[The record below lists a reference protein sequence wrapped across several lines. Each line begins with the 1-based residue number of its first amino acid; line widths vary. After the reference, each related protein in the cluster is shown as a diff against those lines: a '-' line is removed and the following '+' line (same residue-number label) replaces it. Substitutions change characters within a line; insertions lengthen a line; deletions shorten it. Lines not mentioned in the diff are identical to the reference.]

1 MPAIDQSKRFAFKV
15 EEIPLSGI
23 DLRAQLDSEWLAPL
37 LPLAYTPAD
46 KPALFTGRLDRV
58 GDSLLFNGTLE
69 FSARYLCSR
78 CAEGFVHEGT
88 ARMNGLYAPE
98 EKNRTRLDDLEMDDL
113 EDEALD
119 DMFFY
124 DNGIVD
130 LEDQVANAVTISL
143 EPFPICREE
152 CKGLCPHCGADLNV
166 APCKCGPEMDLRF
179 ASLAALLKEKTGK
192 SGADKE

>member
-1 MPAIDQSKRFAFKV
+1 MPAVDQSRRFAFKV
-15 EEIPLSGI
+15 EEIPLSGL
-23 DLRAQLDSEWLAPL
+23 DLRLELDSEWLAPL
-37 LPLAYTPAD
+37 LPLAYTPGA
-46 KPALFTGRLDRV
+46 KPALFKGRLDRT
-58 GDSLLFNGTLE
+58 GDSLLFSGSIQ
-69 FSARYLCSR
+69 FCARYNCSR
-78 CAEGFVHEGT
+78 CAEDFEHEGL
-88 ARMNGLYAPE
+88 AQLGGLYAPE

-130 LEDQVANAVTISL
+130 LEDQVADAVSLSL
-143 EPFPICREE
+143 EPFPLCRED
-152 CKGLCPHCGADLNV
+152 CKGLCPRCGADLNGGG
-166 APCKCGPEMDLRF
+166 CTCGPEGDPRF